1 MKNAYDGLI
10 SSLNTAEKRISKL
23 SDMTTELPI
32 QKGKEEKKR
41 LEKNQKRIFKNCGAT
56 T

>member
-32 QKGKEEKKR
+32 QKGEEEKKKTGENP
-41 LEKNQKRIFKNCGAT
+41 EKNI
-56 T
+56 